1 MPAAKTTNTARATNV
16 TNLPLMMH
24 LLTPQLGLAVT
35 NLPLMMH
42 LLTPQLGLALFR
54 KFLKAIDGACLR
66 SISGDVSAHLL
77 SVSAMRFI

>member
-1 MPAAKTTNTARATNV
+1 MPAAKTTNTARATN
-16 TNLPLMMH
+16 
-24 LLTPQLGLAVT
+24 VT